1 MCKIRSLN
9 LWVFVWP
16 ILSRSIFLVCV
27 HVLFII
33 IILFYK
39 DLIFK
44 NKNKDF
50 LLIISNYYDP
60 KIWYFYEH
68 KRDTVSE
75 KLLFQTHM

>member
-1 MCKIRSLN
+1 MGFRLAYPISVNFFSVCACFIYHDHFVLQRS
-9 LWVFVWP
+9 
-16 ILSRSIFLVCV
+16 
-27 HVLFII
+27 
-33 IILFYK
+33 
-39 DLIFK
+39 DFK